1 MLFRSLTMLLS
12 DVLESLREGNWR
24 AADLEAGGG
33 MEMLARSTLRLV
45 VLGSDDRPFLLETR
59 EGPGG
64 RRCEVF
70 HDLVLSPLEVRTSC
84 SITSKSHA
92 VRHTSMGETA
102 CFFPWVVKPVS
113 INDVS
118 FKLCFVII

>member
-1 MLFRSLTMLLS
+1 MLLS

-45 VLGSDDRPFLLETR
+45 VLGSDDRPFLLETG

-64 RRCEVF
+64 RRCEVL
-70 HDLVLSPLEVRTSC
+70 HDLALSPLEVRTSC

-92 VRHTSMGETA
+92 VRLVHTKHGGLLAFSLG
-102 CFFPWVVKPVS
+102 
-113 INDVS
+113 
-118 FKLCFVII
+118 L